1 MALLP
6 NGNALAAGGYI
17 GAFSG
22 TTAADVYNYTSNVWN
37 CDGAHAKHDLWA
49 VLPRDAA
56 SASSMMRWLGMMTIP
71 LKVSKSDNITEG

>member
-37 CDGAHAKHDLWA
+37 ATGRMLNTTYGRYYHEMQL
-49 VLPRDAA
+49 LPAA
-56 SASSMMRWLGMMTIP
+56 
-71 LKVSKSDNITEG
+71 